1 MSLFDE
7 VKKIVVSKL
16 RVDESTI
23 KLESKFIDDLG
34 VDSLDLAQ
42 LLMFVEDE
50 FGINI
55 IDTNYFQRFITIG
68 DTVKIVEEE
77 IRMKDSLEKNK
88 SLN

>member
-1 MSLFDE
+1 MLLFNE
-7 VKKIVVSKL
+7 VKKIVVNQL
-16 RVDESTI
+16 RVDDSKV

-68 DTVKIVEEE
+68 DLVKIVEEE
-77 IRMKDSLEKNK
+77 IKMKDGLKKNK

>member
-1 MSLFDE
+1 MLLFNE
-7 VKKIVVSKL
+7 VKKIVVNQL
-16 RVDESTI
+16 RVDDSKV

-34 VDSLDLAQ
+34 IDSLDLAQ
-42 LLMFVEDE
+42 LLMFMEDA

-68 DTVKIVEEE
+68 DLVEIVEEE
-77 IRMKDSLEKNK
+77 IKGKDNLKKNK